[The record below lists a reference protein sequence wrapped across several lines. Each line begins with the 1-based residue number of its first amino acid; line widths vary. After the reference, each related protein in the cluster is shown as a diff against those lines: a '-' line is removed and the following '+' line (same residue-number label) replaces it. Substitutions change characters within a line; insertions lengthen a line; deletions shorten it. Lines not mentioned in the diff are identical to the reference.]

1 MFKKFFCIALVISIF
16 ATAATAKT
24 KLVFWEF
31 MMKDDTAKVVLEEF
45 EAQNPDIEVEF
56 VQLSWATGFDKIVT
70 AFAANSAPDVLELGN
85 TWVAN
90 FANEGVLTD
99 LTSEVSKYP
108 NIIGWNQ
115 SEYDGKN
122 WGFPWLLGTR
132 AMYYN
137 IDLFMEAGLDPEN
150 PPETWDELIEAAKK
164 IDALGDDVY
173 GFGMGTGEPQTP
185 WQEWFLPAVWGNN
198 GNILSKDMKTAIL
211 DSKEVVEAAEMY
223 QELSKYSIKSKSSDL
238 REVFGAGKVGMWIAQ
253 AGNISKL
260 SSTYPDMNFM
270 VCFVP
275 KPSKDRGTHA
285 SFAGGEILT
294 IPSSSKNKEAA
305 QRLVEFLVG
314 TEVTMKITKRVPS
327 IFPSTKEAGDDPWF
341 EDHPLEYIFFEQ
353 NSMAVPVPQHPKWV
367 DIQAKLSDA
376 IESIVLDYT
385 DINETLDKY
394 NEQIQTIL
402 DEFND

>member
-1 MFKKFFCIALVISIF
+1 MLKKVFCITLFAVLLVS
-16 ATAATAKT
+16 AASAKT
-24 KLVFWEF
+24 KLIFWEF

-45 EAQNPDIEVEF
+45 EALNPDIEVEF

-90 FANEGVLTD
+90 FANEGVLSD
-99 LTSEVSKYP
+99 ISSEVEKYP
-108 NIIGWNQ
+108 EIIGWNQ
-115 SEYDGKN
+115 SEYDGKT
-122 WGFPWLLGTR
+122 WGYPWLLGTR

-137 IDLFMEAGLDPEN
+137 IDLFIQAGLDPEN
-150 PPETWDELIEAAKK
+150 PPETWAELIEAAKK

-198 GNILSKDMKTAIL
+198 GNILSADMRTATM
-211 DSKEVVEAAEMY
+211 DSKEVIEAAKMY
-223 QELSKYSIKSKSSDL
+223 QELSKYSLKTKSSDL
-238 REVFGAGKVGMWIAQ
+238 SEVFGTGKVGMWIAQ
-253 AGNISKL
+253 AGNISKF

-275 KPSKDRGTHA
+275 KPSHENGFHA

-305 QRLVEFLVG
+305 KRLVEFLIS
-314 TEVTMKITKRVPS
+314 TNVTMKITKRVPS
-327 IFPSTKEAGDDPWF
+327 IFPSTMEAGEDPWF
-341 EDHPLEYIFFEQ
+341 EDHTLEYIFFEQ
-353 NSMAVPVPQHPKWV
+353 NAMAVPAPQHPKWV
-367 DIQAKLSDA
+367 DIQFKLSEA
-376 IESIVLDYT
+376 IESIVLDNT
-385 DINETLDKY
+385 DVESTFKKY
-394 NEQIQTIL
+394 NTQIQKIL
-402 DEFND
+402 DEFNN